1 MFCDDFTT
9 IYIILF
15 GLFPLSVAGANE
27 HKWTFVGIPY
37 SKNVTTL
44 VMTITGQGGIPV
56 YYYVGLLVVCS
67 LFKFDC
73 YSWFLL
79 IRVAKGCLYRR
90 SQLTLHAIHL
100 TNLPWVSKPRGLERM
115 SANTGQFDHQKLVG
129 FVRSTIQIRILTFLV
144 FSKCCVNMSYAPLQV
159 LSLLIMMSKSEWHH
173 SQLIKNYSNT
183 SMSIT
188 YRWKGIQYGQHLS
201 TNILHP
207 YFGNVTLLMF
217 ACYPQGAV
225 ACHLWD
231 GWGLHCFATW
241 PVRSMWKPS
250 NKPPGIGDEG
260 DYD

>member
-1 MFCDDFTT
+1 MNCDVLWWLHRDLY
-9 IYIILF
+9 YIIWVVP
-15 GLFPLSVAGANE
+15 PLCSRG
-27 HKWTFVGIPY
+27 KWTFVGIPY

-56 YYYVGLLVVCS
+56 YYYVCLLVVCS

-90 SQLTLHAIHL
+90 SPLTLHAIHL

-115 SANTGQFDHQKLVG
+115 RANTGQFDHQNLMG

-173 SQLIKNYSNT
+173 SQFHWN
-183 SMSIT
+183 
-188 YRWKGIQYGQHLS
+188 
-201 TNILHP
+201 
-207 YFGNVTLLMF
+207 
-217 ACYPQGAV
+217 
-225 ACHLWD
+225 
-231 GWGLHCFATW
+231 
-241 PVRSMWKPS
+241 
-250 NKPPGIGDEG
+250 
-260 DYD
+260 